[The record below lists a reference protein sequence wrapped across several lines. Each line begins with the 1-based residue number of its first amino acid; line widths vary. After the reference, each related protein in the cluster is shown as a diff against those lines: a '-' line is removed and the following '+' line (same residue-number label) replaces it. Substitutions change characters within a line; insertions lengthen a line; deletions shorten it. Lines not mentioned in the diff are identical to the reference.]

1 MKIHHLRNATILI
14 EIGANRI
21 LVDPMLG
28 ARGESS
34 IPFSFIRFKPKR
46 NPILD
51 LHTHAMQLIE
61 SSTHCLITHPHP
73 DHLDK
78 AGIAFLKKNQ
88 TPVIC
93 SVKDERNLRKKGLN
107 IVQTVDYWKNSE
119 FLGGKIMGV
128 PAKHGYGVVS
138 KFMGNVMGFYLE
150 LPDEKT
156 IYLSSDTIYTEDV
169 RNVLNKYKPEITI
182 VPGGAAQLDILK
194 PLLMR
199 VEDLLKFINDVPGKV
214 IINHLEAVNH
224 CPTTRSQL
232 KSAIQKVGLSDKVYI
247 PEDGEIMVFKDC

>member
-14 EIGANRI
+14 ETGTDRI

-28 ARGESS
+28 AKGESS

-46 NPILD
+46 NPTLD
-51 LHTHAMQLIE
+51 LPVHVMQLIE
-61 SSTHCLITHPHP
+61 SATHCLITHRHP

-78 AGIAFLKKNQ
+78 AGIAFLKKHQ

-93 SVKDERNLRKKGLN
+93 SVKDEKTLRSKDLN
-107 IVQTVDYWKNSE
+107 VVLAVDYWRESE

-128 PAKHGYGVVS
+128 PAVHGYGLVAQ
-138 KFMGNVMGFYLE
+138 FMGNVMGFYLE

-156 IYLSSDTIYTEDV
+156 IYLSSDTIYTEDIH
-169 RNVLNKYKPEITI
+169 NVLNKYKPEITV

-199 VEDLLKFINDVPGKV
+199 MEDLIEFMNDASGKV
-214 IINHLEAVNH
+214 IVNHLEAVNH

-232 KSAIQKVGLSDKVYI
+232 KAAIQKAGLSDKVYI
-247 PEDGEIMVFKDC
+247 PEDGEVMVF